1 MFFYVRCVLPPIL
14 QIVFEIV
21 VCVMSRKKMLTY
33 KMCVWKFTS
42 STKKKFASNLG
53 EVFGGKFA
61 LNASKKFA
69 LFLAGRHFY

>member
-1 MFFYVRCVLPPIL
+1 VRLEVHFIY
-14 QIVFEIV
+14 Q
-21 VCVMSRKKMLTY
+21 
-33 KMCVWKFTS
+33 
-42 STKKKFASNLG
+42 KKFASNLG